1 MDKTVETAKHSVVER
16 WGGYEAIL
24 AEGFVP
30 VPRVFLR
37 FAEKVLTPAETLF
50 VIQLMSWKWDASA
63 PFPGYGAIAE
73 RMGLSV
79 AYTRKIARSLGLSVA
94 YTRKIARS
102 LEGKNL
108 LRRQVRRGQ
117 TNLFDLTP
125 LFRRLVAQVDDLYPF

>member
-1 MDKTVETAKHSVVER
+1 M
-16 WGGYEAIL
+16 
-24 AEGFVP
+24 
-30 VPRVFLR
+30 PRVFLR
-37 FAEKVLTPAETLF
+37 FAEKLLTPAETLF

-73 RMGLSV
+73 RM
-79 AYTRKIARSLGLSVA
+79 GLSVA

-125 LFRRLVAQVDDLYPF
+125 LFRRLVAQVDDLCPF

>member
-79 AYTRKIARSLGLSVA
+79 AYTRKIARSL
-94 YTRKIARS
+94 
-102 LEGKNL
+102 EGKNL

-117 TNLFDLTP
+117 TKLFDLTP
-125 LFRRLVAQVDDLYPF
+125 LCRRLVAQVDDLYPF

>member
-30 VPRVFLR
+30 VPHVFLR
-37 FAEKVLTPAETLF
+37 FAEKLLTPAETLF

-73 RMGLSV
+73 RM
-79 AYTRKIARSLGLSVA
+79 GLSVA

-125 LFRRLVAQVDDLYPF
+125 LFRRLVAQVDDLCDEPPKE

>member
-37 FAEKVLTPAETLF
+37 FAEKLLTPAETLF

-73 RMGLSV
+73 RM
-79 AYTRKIARSLGLSVA
+79 GLSVA

-125 LFRRLVAQVDDLYPF
+125 LFRRLVAQVDDLCPF

>member
-79 AYTRKIARSLGLSVA
+79 AYTRKIARSL
-94 YTRKIARS
+94 
-102 LEGKNL
+102 EGKNL